1 MLAKFFDALWG
12 WADYRPK
19 DWSNAPFRLRLFSR
33 LNRMEYRGIRYTLRT
48 GIERGQWL
56 VAIQTRGVETAGNKV
71 FGTREDAELQARL
84 MIDRWLEP
92 KSRQRSKLER

>member
-19 DWSNAPFRLRLFSR
+19 DWSNAPRFCSK

-48 GIERGQWL
+48 GIERGLWL
-56 VAIQTRGVETAGNKV
+56 VAIHPRGVETAENKV

-84 MIDRWLEP
+84 MIDRRLEP